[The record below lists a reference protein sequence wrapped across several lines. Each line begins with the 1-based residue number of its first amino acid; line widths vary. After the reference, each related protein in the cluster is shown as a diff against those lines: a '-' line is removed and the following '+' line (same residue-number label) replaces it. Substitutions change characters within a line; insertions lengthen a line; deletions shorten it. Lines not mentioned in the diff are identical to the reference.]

1 MQYVNGPGGRPVDLT
16 VLRELE
22 ELDELAVSA
31 SELAGRLTSPAGSIS
46 SKLRALV
53 KAEFVQLHWG
63 TERGAARTYAITAA
77 GRQYLL
83 GRSAA

>member
-1 MQYVNGPGGRPVDLT
+1 MQYLNGPGGRPVDLT

-22 ELDELAVSA
+22 ELGELAVSA
-31 SELAGRLTSPAGSIS
+31 SELAGRLTSTAGSIS
-46 SKLRALV
+46 SKLRSLV

-63 TERGAARTYAITAA
+63 TGRGAARTYVITDA
-77 GRQYLL
+77 GRKYLL